1 MNQQSH
7 SLDTVVHLIP
17 VIEMP
22 PMSYMRVDRITP
34 SPNSPDDE
42 WDQYWSDCL
51 ADSGI
56 VGLQPIR
63 SHSWHVSLDQL
74 TDGSTLEQILYIHFL
89 TQDDDVDESKMEID
103 PENLLAFSGGYAL
116 SIGGQVMI
124 TPRCCADL
132 TDITQWHAAAAH
144 RCLEKIMVWIGHPW
158 IEVQFDGTHL
168 VFTEET
174 DGQYPAEW
182 LGECSVE
189 PHTLLKAIYQAEQE
203 LLDFFGVLLPIV
215 EKTTLSARAIEIT
228 TTLTACSYLTAD
240 ADH

>member
-7 SLDTVVHLIP
+7 SPDTVVHLIP

-22 PMSYMRVDRITP
+22 PTSYTRIDRFTP

-42 WDQYWSDCL
+42 WDRYWSDCL

-63 SHSWHVSLDQL
+63 PRSWHVSLAQL
-74 TDGSTLEQILYIHFL
+74 TDVSTLEQILYIHFL
-89 TQDDDVDESKMEID
+89 TQDNDVNESEMGID

-158 IEVQFDGTHL
+158 IEVQFDGTRL
-168 VFTEET
+168 LFTEEAVGKYT
-174 DGQYPAEW
+174 AEW
-182 LGECSVE
+182 SGECSIE

-203 LLDFFGVLLPIV
+203 LLDFSRVLLPVV
-215 EKTTLSARAIEIT
+215 EKMTSSERAIEIT
-228 TTLTACSYLTAD
+228 ATLTACY
-240 ADH
+240 